1 MRRMSLWRAQQD
13 SRLKSAEPLAARMRP
28 RSLDE
33 FAGQAHFLGPG
44 KLLRRMLEADQM
56 TSVLFYGP
64 PGTGK
69 TTLARLIAAHTKR
82 HFEQGNAAA
91 IGVADVRAV
100 LDGAKKRLEQ
110 DGVRTIFFLDEIHRF
125 NRAQQDVL
133 LGDVERGVITLVGAT
148 TENPYFAVNAALV
161 SRSAV
166 FQFEAI
172 SEAEITALLMRA
184 ISDPDRGYG
193 ALGAVLDA
201 DAAALL
207 AARCDGDARKA
218 LSALEVA
225 VLSEKRA
232 GAAPHI
238 SLAVAEESIQ
248 QKALAYDADGDQHH
262 DAISAFIKS
271 VRGSDPDAAVY
282 WLARMLVAGEDP
294 LFIARRIA
302 ILASED
308 IGNADPRGISMAAAC
323 YDIVHRIGM
332 PEARITLAQA
342 AIYLA
347 CAPKSNAA
355 YAAINEAMADVKNN
369 RSVPVPKHLRSVVF
383 AAGENRPDKAPGYQ
397 YAHDGAKGYVEQ
409 DYLGVDKAYYRP
421 TDRGYEKQMKAYLA
435 WMKGGPAQP
444 PAAA

>member
-69 TTLARLIAAHTKR
+69 TTLARLIAAHTQR

-100 LDGAKKRLEQ
+100 LEGARKRLQE

-184 ISDPDRGYG
+184 ISDPERGYG

-207 AARCDGDARKA
+207 ATRCDGDARKA

-238 SLAVAEESIQ
+238 GLAVAEESIQ

-308 IGNADPRGISMAAAC
+308 IGNADPRGISVAAAC

-342 AIYLA
+342 AT
-347 CAPKSNAA
+347 KSFTNFPCESPQA
-355 YAAINEAMADVKNN
+355 
-369 RSVPVPKHLRSVVF
+369 
-383 AAGENRPDKAPGYQ
+383 
-397 YAHDGAKGYVEQ
+397 
-409 DYLGVDKAYYRP
+409 
-421 TDRGYEKQMKAYLA
+421 
-435 WMKGGPAQP
+435 
-444 PAAA
+444 